1 MRNCLRRSVFHESNI
16 KNIRNLNKY
25 YSRIFAP
32 LQIFVRYFTLSKRR
46 NSSKTAI
53 IIMRALVFSSKSIF
67 VAYEKFTF
75 CACKILRALL
85 SDNVEFFVFIHLC
98 NLCNFYVFHYVTAL
112 DGVLDTS
119 PHLWL
124 ESVVVGVVFFLCR
137 WIDFFILLSVLFL
150 SWIDVILNKCC
161 LLIESAQNLLNTII
175 IKDFKF
181 QTGPFRDLLL
191 TRQTGCSKVQRE
203 GVEKKTFWNTLIFQI
218 ILYLSNL

>member
-75 CACKILRALL
+75 CAGKILRALL

-124 ESVVVGVVFFLCR
+124 ESVVVGVVFLFYVVGLIFSFFFLFCF
-137 WIDFFILLSVLFL
+137 WVELML
-150 SWIDVILNKCC
+150 SWTNVVFL
-161 LLIESAQNLLNTII
+161 
-175 IKDFKF
+175 
-181 QTGPFRDLLL
+181 
-191 TRQTGCSKVQRE
+191 
-203 GVEKKTFWNTLIFQI
+203 
-218 ILYLSNL
+218 

>member
-75 CACKILRALL
+75 CAGKILRALL

-119 PHLWL
+119 PHL
-124 ESVVVGVVFFLCR
+124 
-137 WIDFFILLSVLFL
+137 
-150 SWIDVILNKCC
+150 
-161 LLIESAQNLLNTII
+161 
-175 IKDFKF
+175 
-181 QTGPFRDLLL
+181 
-191 TRQTGCSKVQRE
+191 
-203 GVEKKTFWNTLIFQI
+203 
-218 ILYLSNL
+218 